1 MQEIT
6 NQTFDEERAFYGAE
20 DLIVRRCRID
30 GPADGESAFKE
41 CTGLTVEDTFCNLR
55 YPFWHD
61 RDLTIRGSEM
71 TELCRAAL
79 WYSEGIRIE
88 NTRLHGIKALR
99 ECTDVALSLCDIQS
113 PEFGWSLRNVSM
125 DRCRLE
131 SQYML
136 MRSGDLHFTHT
147 DCIGKYSSQYVKN
160 AVFDHC
166 TFDTKDAFWHAENV
180 TVRNSVVRGEYLGW
194 YSDGL
199 TLIDC
204 RIIGTQPLCCCRN
217 LKLIRCAME
226 ETDLAFEKS
235 EVEATV
241 TTPIVS
247 VKNPRSGLIA
257 APSVGA
263 FIWDDPLACGTVIT
277 GGTLHSAPARS

>member
-1 MQEIT
+1 MQ
-6 NQTFDEERAFYGAE
+6 
-20 DLIVRRCRID
+20 
-30 GPADGESAFKE
+30 
-41 CTGLTVEDTFCNLR
+41 
-55 YPFWHD
+55 
-61 RDLTIRGSEM
+61 
-71 TELCRAAL
+71 
-79 WYSEGIRIE
+79 
-88 NTRLHGIKALR
+88 
-99 ECTDVALSLCDIQS
+99 
-113 PEFGWSLRNVSM
+113 
-125 DRCRLE
+125 
-131 SQYML
+131 
-136 MRSGDLHFTHT
+136 
-147 DCIGKYSSQYVKN
+147 N
-160 AVFDHC
+160 AVFDSC

-180 TVRNSVVRGEYLGW
+180 TVRNSTLRGEYLGW

-204 RIIGTQPLCCCRN
+204 RIIGTQPLCCCRR

-263 FIWDDPLACGTVIT
+263 FIRDDPLACGTVIT

>member
-6 NQTFDEERAFYGAE
+6 NQTFDKERAFYGAE
-20 DLIVRRCRID
+20 NLTVRRCRID

-41 CTGLTVEDTFCNLR
+41 CTGITAEDTFFNLR
-55 YPFWHD
+55 YPFWHG

-88 NTRLHGIKALR
+88 DTRLHGIKALR
-99 ECTDVALSLCDIQS
+99 ECRDVSLSRCDIQS
-113 PEFGWSLRNVSM
+113 PEFGWSLRNVSA

-136 MRSGDLHFTHT
+136 MRSTDLHFTRT
-147 DCIGKYSSQYVKN
+147 DCIGKYSFQYVRN
-160 AVFDHC
+160 AVFDRC

-180 TVRNSVVRGEYLGW
+180 TVRNSTLRGEYLGW

-204 RIIGTQPLCCCRN
+204 RIIGTQPLCCCRR

-263 FIWDDPLACGTVIT
+263 FIRDDPLACGTVIT